1 MRSRRSLTTPRS
13 RRGTILILAAVAF
26 LLQGVHVV
34 GLPQWVTGAPA
45 APTGAVAS
53 ASPQRDGMVA
63 PPPGGSGNPGPT
75 LTVPPPPGVPIPEN
89 AVLLYTQSPS
99 AALPSAAPGTMRAL
113 NPPEI
118 LRGLLLLHRAGK
130 LDLPPDKA
138 RELLKV
144 VKGVDGAYT
153 DMRTARDE
161 ILQALTPE
169 QLQWL
174 EEHPPAAGEIPE
186 GAPEQNAEE
195 PARKALDALRP

>member
-26 LLQGVHVV
+26 LLQGVHVI
-34 GLPQWVTGAPA
+34 GLPRWA
-45 APTGAVAS
+45 AGTPTDPGPVAS
-53 ASPQRDGMVA
+53 ASPRGDGMVA

-99 AALPSAAPGTMRAL
+99 APSAASGTMRPL

-118 LRGLLLLHRAGK
+118 LRGLLLLHQAGK
-130 LDLPPDKA
+130 LDLPPEQA
-138 RELLKV
+138 RELLQL

-153 DMRTARDE
+153 GMRTARDE
-161 ILQALTPE
+161 ILQVLTPE

-174 EEHPPAAGEIPE
+174 EDRPPAAGEIPE

-195 PARKALDALRP
+195 PARKALDALAN